1 MSWQVNTLSNLCYK
15 ITDGTHD
22 SPKSVSDGFPYIKG
36 THVKNGLIDFDNCE
50 YLDEKDH
57 LKVVSRSKPE
67 KGDIL
72 FANIGG
78 NIGECAYVN
87 VDFEFSIKNVALFK
101 PDTKYLNGKFLY
113 YLLSSDLIQR
123 DIKNRKSGS
132 AQPFLSLKVLRNY
145 KIAYPP
151 IKCQKSIADILSTY
165 DDLIANNLKRIKLL
179 EQASQNIYKEWFVN
193 MRFPG
198 YQNTAINAETALPE
212 GWNKD
217 MVTKYFDFQRGVEVG
232 SKNYVS
238 KQSENTVPFLRVG
251 SLKERKTDIYTDLSL
266 VKNRILEPRDLCVS
280 MDGSIG
286 LVGFGLS
293 GAYSSG
299 LQKVDSK
306 DGKYCNGFIYCLLNS
321 DEIQNTIKSYAKGS
335 TILHASS
342 SIKHM
347 KFNNA
352 PSDISSE
359 FNNIIEPIFSQLLI
373 LLEENNRLKD
383 LRDILLPLLMN
394 QTIKV

>member
-101 PDTKYLNGKFLY
+101 PDTEYLNGKFLY

-179 EQASQNIYKEWFVN
+179 EQAAQNIYKEWFVN

-198 YQNTAINAETALPE
+198 SDCGPFQSKSELPKEWQIKTVEDVLEKVKRKGKLQKADYQEYGQYPVIDQGDGFIGGFSSSSELVQNESLPIVIFGDHTRRVKYVNFPFISGADGTQLLRPKNKELLPAYFYLAI
-212 GWNKD
+212 K
-217 MVTKYFDFQRGVEVG
+217 
-232 SKNYVS
+232 S
-238 KQSENTVPFLRVG
+238 
-251 SLKERKTDIYTDLSL
+251 IDLSDYAYARHFKYL
-266 VKNRILEPRDLCVS
+266 KQQKIILPDKHVLKMFNDIVSPILE
-280 MDGSIG
+280 
-286 LVGFGLS
+286 
-293 GAYSSG
+293 
-299 LQKVDSK
+299 KVITLDR
-306 DGKYCNGFIYCLLNS
+306 Y
-321 DEIQNTIKSYAKGS
+321 
-335 TILHASS
+335 
-342 SIKHM
+342 
-347 KFNNA
+347 
-352 PSDISSE
+352 
-359 FNNIIEPIFSQLLI
+359 
-373 LLEENNRLKD
+373 NRKLTEG
-383 LRDILLPLLMN
+383 RNVLLPRLMN